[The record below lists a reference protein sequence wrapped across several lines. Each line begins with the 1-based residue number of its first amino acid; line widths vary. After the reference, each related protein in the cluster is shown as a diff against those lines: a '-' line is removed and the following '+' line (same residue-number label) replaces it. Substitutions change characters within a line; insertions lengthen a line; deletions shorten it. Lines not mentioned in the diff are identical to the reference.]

1 MKQEDS
7 PVPKRPN
14 RHLMALVTFVA
25 LVPLVYFIPE
35 FVGQFLPEGKFLNVV
50 VAVGIIVPII
60 SYGVM
65 PLAAKYLSR

>member
-7 PVPKRPN
+7 HAPKQPN

-35 FVGQFLPEGKFLNVV
+35 LVGQFFPGGKLLNVV